1 MPGHGMRGILIGTAR
16 RGHGHGGRRG
26 VGVRHGRGAG
36 DPLGLGDQAG
46 DGVLHGALLGEAR
59 PGDGILVETGLGR
72 APAAIRLT
80 VAGLQES
87 ETDTQACTQTA
98 MLRTAVS
105 TV

>member
-1 MPGHGMRGILIGTAR
+1 MK
-16 RGHGHGGRRG
+16 
-26 VGVRHGRGAG
+26 G

-87 ETDTQACTQTA
+87 ETDTQACIQTV